1 MTFGVHHWV
10 ILGTAL
16 FLSQGQAIA
25 NPGHQHQSSAL
36 TIAQA
41 EPAASPVVVETETVE
56 TGEMIMPILADV
68 DRLKAIERYNAGVD
82 KLTAGDF
89 AGAIA
94 EFTAALGFDPGDAD
108 TFYNRGYSYHVLG
121 QYEAALNDYGSAI
134 ELNPEFADAYGNR
147 CYAAYLLKNYEQALA
162 DCEAAIALKDD
173 NPDFL
178 INRGNA
184 YDDLAV
190 IASADADQ
198 ELAQEYHEKAI
209 ADYDAAIE
217 LRPDHAKAYYNR
229 ALAHNRLG
237 NNTAAI
243 ADYTASIERNSQ
255 FAEAYFNRGITH
267 YKLDQTEQAIAD
279 FQQAAQIFA
288 EKNQIENQAQA
299 LEILDS
305 LQP

>member
-1 MTFGVHHWV
+1 MTFGVQHWV

-16 FLSQGQAIA
+16 LFSQGQAIA
-25 NPGHQHQSSAL
+25 HPGHQHQSSPV

-41 EPAASPVVVETETVE
+41 EPEAPPVVVETETVE
-56 TGEMIMPILADV
+56 TGEMTMPILSDI

-82 KLTAGDF
+82 KLTTGDF
-89 AGAIA
+89 SGAIA

-147 CYAAYLLKNYEQALA
+147 CYAAYLLKDYEQALA
-162 DCEAAIALKDD
+162 DCEAAIALKDN
-173 NPDFL
+173 NPDFF

-190 IASADADQ
+190 VATNANDP
-198 ELAQEYHEKAI
+198 ELASDYHEQAI
-209 ADYDAAIE
+209 ADYNAAIE
-217 LRPDHAKAYYNR
+217 LKPDHAKAYYNR

-237 NNTAAI
+237 DNTAAL

-267 YKLDQTEQAIAD
+267 YKLDQTEKAIAD
-279 FQQAAQIFA
+279 LRQAAKIFA
-288 EKNQIENQAQA
+288 ENNQIENQAKA